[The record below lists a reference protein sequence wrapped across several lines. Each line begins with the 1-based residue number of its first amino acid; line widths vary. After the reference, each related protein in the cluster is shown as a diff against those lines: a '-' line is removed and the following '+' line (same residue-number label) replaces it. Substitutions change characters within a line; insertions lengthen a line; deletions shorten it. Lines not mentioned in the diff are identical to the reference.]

1 MKVLSNLL
9 WLYIKD
15 NLLFYLFLSLF
26 KISGIFDS
34 FFPSHSSFLFISLP
48 LLPSFL
54 FFFLKKGSNTYVYT
68 SIQNALISELL
79 SFYFSCELSH
89 RTRLLAPVLWHVAF
103 LKGFFIGGCHRMEC
117 CQVTSF
123 IDCYHWLIFRSILK
137 HLLTKT
143 SLENSLFIP
152 ALYHHNCSL

>member
-1 MKVLSNLL
+1 MIL
-9 WLYIKD
+9 
-15 NLLFYLFLSLF
+15 
-26 KISGIFDS
+26 
-34 FFPSHSSFLFISLP
+34 SFLLILHFYSFP
-48 LLPSFL
+48 FPYFLPSF
-54 FFFLKKGSNTYVYT
+54 FFFKKGNNTYVYT

-79 SFYFSCELSH
+79 SFYFSCEPSH

-152 ALYHHNCSL
+152 SLYHHNCSL